1 MFSAE
6 FPIRLSVSSNLFL
19 LNVGGS
25 GGDDGGGGSGG
36 GSSGGGGGGG
46 GGGSGGYSESCSSL
60 GLMMPGL

>member
-25 GGDDGGGGSGG
+25 GGDDRGGGSGG
-36 GSSGGGGGGG
+36 GSSDGGGGGG
-46 GGGSGGYSESCSSL
+46 GGGSGGYSESCLSL

>member
-36 GSSGGGGGGG
+36 GRSGGGGGGG
-46 GGGSGGYSESCSSL
+46 EGGSGGYSDSCLSL

>member
-36 GSSGGGGGGG
+36 GSSGN
-46 GGGSGGYSESCSSL
+46 GGGSGGYSESCLSL
-60 GLMMPGL
+60 GLMMPGI

>member
-46 GGGSGGYSESCSSL
+46 GGGSGGYSESCLSL